1 MQTAPIIDGAS
12 ERRDISREFET
23 PAFLPA
29 PGQPSDRP
37 RVSLANLL
45 RDRPPVVVASTGGSV
60 AAALAY
66 RLLRRRSRLLIWSDG
81 PAPPWRWL
89 RRLALRLADGVLVRG
104 EPEAGAAIAVRGT
117 DAVFE
122 LRGPHETTIFL
133 DGAPTRAEPDAY
145 RLVVRSPLTPPS
157 GVLRILDGVAR
168 AAERLPSRRIEL
180 HWIGEGD
187 LRGVLAAQPLPDN
200 FCQWFLGDLD
210 REDTARFFNRS
221 GLLIAPFDPDHPVLF
236 KARVAEAMASGLVVL
251 FDRSHPAAGHVLR
264 DGETGIAFDALRPDG
279 LASALQSVLS
289 MSSDQLDLMRLA
301 ARRCALE
308 MSPRDF
314 ALRLARAVDTVTR
327 EGPGPGPRAAPR
339 INGAPVLEAD

>member
-1 MQTAPIIDGAS
+1 MQTAPVIDGAS
-12 ERRDISREFET
+12 ERPDLSQEIDT
-23 PAFLPA
+23 LKFLPA

-37 RVSLANLL
+37 LASLAVLL

-60 AAALAY
+60 VAALAY
-66 RLLRRRSRLLIWSDG
+66 RLLRRRSRLLIWSDA

-104 EPEAGAAIAVRGT
+104 EPEAGVALAVRGT
-117 DAVFE
+117 DVVFE
-122 LRGPHETTIFL
+122 VPGPHETTVFL
-133 DGAPTRAEPDAY
+133 DGAPTRAGPDAY

-200 FCQWFLGDLD
+200 LRQSFLGDLD
-210 REDTARFFNRS
+210 RDDTARFFHRS
-221 GLLIAPFDPDHPVLF
+221 GVLIAPFDPNDPVLF

-251 FDRSHPAAGHVLR
+251 FDRSHPAAGHVLA
-264 DGETGIAFDALRPDG
+264 DGETGIAFDARRPDG
-279 LASALQSVLS
+279 LARALLSVLS
-289 MSSDQLDLMRLA
+289 TSTGRLDLMRLA
-301 ARRCALE
+301 ARRRALE

-314 ALRLARAVDTVTR
+314 AERLARAVETVTR
-327 EGPGPGPRAAPR
+327 EGPGPGPCAAPR
-339 INGAPVLEAD
+339 IRAPVLEAD